1 VNLLATQLDLSD
13 IIDVTVSVSSNS
25 VSTETFNQGLI
36 IGTSTIIPA
45 ATRLQPYNGLS
56 AMITAGF
63 PITSPEYIAASLYFS
78 AKSAPSTLWIGRQNT
93 TNGAIA
99 NFAIANAGSGYNLND
114 ILTVEQSGG
123 LGATLTVSSVSA
135 AIAGSNTYTLTTN
148 FATGATVVFDG
159 VTFTAVTSSATG
171 NQFVVGGSTTI
182 SMTNLAAVMATNST
196 IGAAYSVTSNNNI
209 ITVTE
214 KIPGNGNTPGTMT
227 ITGTGAVTAGTAT
240 TSTAQTVTGA
250 TLTTAGTGYG
260 IGNGLATTDATSAG
274 TGCTINISQVGE
286 TPLTAIQACRAAS
299 NAWYACVATA
309 AVKAD
314 HIAIAAYVE
323 SMKPNS
329 IYMYT
334 TQDAD
339 ALAGTTGNVLQTLN
353 SLGYTRSF
361 GQYSTTSQA
370 VAATMGEAMGL
381 NTGLANSAYTLM
393 FKQLTGVASESLAKS
408 QVNVITTVNGNVYIN
423 YNDEYN
429 TIQQGT
435 MAAPSTFFDQI
446 INRDMLVNTIQQN
459 IMNLL
464 TSSNKVSYTDA
475 GGTSII
481 HQINTACAA
490 AVTLGYLSPGTWD
503 GATIM
508 NLTNGQALTNGY
520 LVQCPAVSTA
530 TSAQKAARQFPPMYL
545 AIIEAGAIHGVVLA
559 INVQAA

>member
-78 AKSAPSTLWIGRQNT
+78 AKSAPSTLWVGRQNT

-114 ILTVEQSGG
+114 ILTVVQSGG

-148 FATGATVVFDG
+148 FATGATIVFDG

-182 SMTNLAAVMATNST
+182 SVTNLAAVMAANST
-196 IGAAYSVTSNNNI
+196 ISAAYSVTSNNNI

-214 KIPGNGNTPGTMT
+214 KTPGSGNTPGTMT
-227 ITGTGAVTAGTAT
+227 ITGTGAVTVGTAT

-274 TGCTINISQVGE
+274 TGCTVNISQVGE
-286 TPLTAIQACRAAS
+286 TPLAAIQACRAAS

-329 IYMYT
+329 VYMYT

-339 ALAGTTGNVLQTLN
+339 VLAGTTGNVMQTLY

-361 GQYSTTSQA
+361 GIYSTTAQA
-370 VAATMGEAMGL
+370 AAAVMGEAMGL
-381 NTGLANSAYTLM
+381 NTGLANSAFTLK
-393 FKQLTGVASESLAKS
+393 FKSLTGVTVEALTQS
-408 QVNVITTVNGNVYIN
+408 QVSIIEAVNGNVYVN
-423 YNDEYN
+423 YNNEYS
-429 TIQQGT
+429 ILEQGT
-435 MAAPSTFFDQI
+435 MADASTYFDQI

-459 IMNLL
+459 IMNLF
-464 TSSNKVSYTDA
+464 TSSNKVSLTDA
-475 GGTSII
+475 GVTSII
-481 HQINTACAA
+481 HQVNLACAA
-490 AVTLGYLSPGTWD
+490 AVTLGYIAPGTWD
-503 GATIM
+503 GATVL
-508 NLTNGQALTNGY
+508 NLSNGDSMTNGY
-520 LVQCPAVSTA
+520 LVQASAVSTL
-530 TSAQKAARQFPPMYL
+530 TSAERSARQSPALYVTL
-545 AIIEAGAIHGVVLA
+545 IEAGAVHGVVIA
-559 INVQAA
+559 VYVQA